1 MGKKP
6 SNNKNIRVTVNDIM
20 VHVSTVLESM
30 KKGTLYN
37 NKTYFEF
44 KLTIYSCQKY
54 KAYAK
59 RYPMLSNKQITFE

>member
-1 MGKKP
+1 MGKKT

-30 KKGTLYN
+30 NKGTSYN

-44 KLTIYSCQKY
+44 KLTIYSC
-54 KAYAK
+54 
-59 RYPMLSNKQITFE
+59 